1 MRFLSMIRVDE
12 TTGQQ
17 PSQRLMDEMMAL
29 VGELSAAGVLLDTAG
44 LLPSS
49 HGARVR
55 SQHGRITV
63 TDGPFA
69 EAREVIGG
77 YAILKAD
84 SLDIV
89 ELIMDLEQEFN
100 IEIPD
105 EELPKV
111 QTVSD
116 IVGYLD
122 KK

>member
-1 MRFLSMIRVDE
+1 MYFEKVRDISAKQFDIEPGTITMTS
-12 TTGQQ
+12 
-17 PSQRLMDEMMAL
+17 RLID
-29 VGELSAAGVLLDTAG
+29 D
-44 LLPSS
+44 
-49 HGARVR
+49 
-55 SQHGRITV
+55 
-63 TDGPFA
+63 
-69 EAREVIGG
+69 
-77 YAILKAD
+77 LKAD

-111 QTVSD
+111 QTVAD

>member
-1 MRFLSMIRVDE
+1 MNFEKVRDIISKQLDIDAGTIKMDS
-12 TTGQQ
+12 
-17 PSQRLMDEMMAL
+17 RLID
-29 VGELSAAGVLLDTAG
+29 D
-44 LLPSS
+44 
-49 HGARVR
+49 
-55 SQHGRITV
+55 
-63 TDGPFA
+63 
-69 EAREVIGG
+69 
-77 YAILKAD
+77 LKAD

-111 QTVSD
+111 QTVAD